1 VRLGIRSKLV
11 AISLALIVLSL
22 GVGYGYLRPTLDRVW
37 TERIAADLRV
47 RADLVAHIVE
57 EHRAIW
63 ASPAV
68 RPGARPWQELAVEL
82 SRRTQ
87 ARITLLDR
95 DGGPLGD
102 SEVQSSE
109 VEKLASHRD
118 RPEVKEALASGHG
131 VSMRYSATLRRR
143 MLYVAVPFFEAGTG
157 PGQGARIEP
166 AGVARLAMPLDEV
179 DRVMDRWHVA
189 AWFGTA
195 VALAVAVLMSS
206 LAAHLVVGRLRQLAT
221 AARRMAHGELLPRT
235 APPPSPAQGASSDE
249 VAELGRDLDQIAQSL
264 AAALAEIVAQRDLI
278 GGVLS
283 AMSEGVLLAGGLA
296 ERRTVILTNPALREM
311 LLLDDDRAGR
321 PLSSLGNEALVA
333 ALDAADRSPGPT
345 RHEVATAG
353 LLPRRLLIQTRRL
366 RADARL
372 QRDSDRGGDRAS
384 DSDAQLLAVV
394 VDVTELRRLETLR
407 RDFVANASHELRTP
421 VTALRSAAETLHDV
435 LEADPQAAG
444 RFLSMIERNA
454 ERLQHIIDDLLDL
467 SRLESQTYR
476 LEPEP
481 IEVAEAAGRV
491 VELFAERARAR
502 QITLKLRLPADL
514 PQVRADRRALEH
526 VLCNLVDNA
535 IKYGPSGHDVVIS
548 AEAGEHELQLLVHD
562 SGPGIPA
569 EHLPRLFERF
579 YRVDAGRSRA
589 LGGTG
594 LGLAIVKHL
603 TEAMGGQV
611 GVESEP
617 GRGTTFRCRLPLSR
631 PAAPDRF
638 DGPGE
643 LAPGTPAP
651 AARVSAAAGAG
662 SSG

>member
-1 VRLGIRSKLV
+1 MRFGIRSKLV
-11 AISLALIVLSL
+11 AISLALIVVSL

-47 RADLVAHIVE
+47 RADLVARIIE
-57 EHRAIW
+57 DRGIERGLGA
-63 ASPAV
+63 AEGGAAA

-82 SRRTQ
+82 ARRTQ
-87 ARITLLDR
+87 ARVTLLDR
-95 DGGPLGD
+95 GGGPLGD

-118 RPEVKEALASGHG
+118 RPEVKEALARGHG

-143 MLYVAVPFFEAGTG
+143 MLYVAVPFFAGAAT
-157 PGQGARIEP
+157 GARPASEP

-206 LAAHLVVGRLRQLAT
+206 VAAHLVVGRLRQLAT

-235 APPPSPAQGASSDE
+235 AAPSPLEASVSHDE

-283 AMSEGVLLAGGLA
+283 AMSEGVLLVGGPV
-296 ERRTVILTNPALREM
+296 ERRAVILTNPALREM
-311 LLLDDDRAGR
+311 LLLDDDRTGR

-333 ALDAADRSPGPT
+333 ALTAADRSPGPT

-366 RADARL
+366 RAD
-372 QRDSDRGGDRAS
+372 GRAQS
-384 DSDAQLLAVV
+384 DSEAQLLAVV

-435 LEADPQAAG
+435 LEADPKAAG
-444 RFLSMIERNA
+444 RFLDMIERNA

-476 LEPEP
+476 LELEP
-481 IEVAEAAGRV
+481 LEVAEVAGRV
-491 VELFAERARAR
+491 VDLFAERARAR
-502 QITLKLRLPADL
+502 QMTLRLRLPADL
-514 PQVRADRRALEH
+514 PRVQADRRALEH

-535 IKYGPSGHDVVIS
+535 IKYGPSGGLVILG
-548 AEAGEHELQLLVHD
+548 AEAGEHELQLLVQD
-562 SGPGIPA
+562 SGPGIAA

-611 GVESEP
+611 GVDSEP
-617 GRGTTFRCRLPLSR
+617 GRGTTFRCRLPLWR
-631 PAAPDRF
+631 PEIGKGPVAAP
-638 DGPGE
+638 E
-643 LAPGTPAP
+643 SAVSPAT
-651 AARVSAAAGAG
+651 SAG